1 MLFRRAMILT
11 ALCALAMSVVAC
23 GASRQSG
30 ICGSL
35 TPPATA
41 KGDADGLIKQ
51 GDAAWEQRADE
62 SQLRVAIDSWQKALA
77 IDPNR
82 ADQRVKL
89 ARAHYFLADG
99 HLRFDEERE
108 TEMIDNLRSGT
119 DQAELG
125 LGQLYPAFASK
136 FCSRQPY
143 KVALQ
148 QLDKG
153 ALGAMYWYATN
164 LGKYALATSIVEV
177 LNQKDRIVA
186 MMELLKSL
194 DKGFFHHA
202 ADRYFGA
209 FYTKI
214 PFPSGDLPKSQS
226 HFMASAEGAPYYL
239 ATKVLLASM
248 NAAKAGNRALF
259 KQMLDEVVAFD
270 LDSRPDLKPE
280 NAAEQR
286 KAKDLLDEI
295 DIYFPEE

>member
-1 MLFRRAMILT
+1 
-11 ALCALAMSVVAC
+11 
-23 GASRQSG
+23 
-30 ICGSL
+30 
-35 TPPATA
+35 
-41 KGDADGLIKQ
+41 
-51 GDAAWEQRADE
+51 
-62 SQLRVAIDSWQKALA
+62 
-77 IDPNR
+77 
-82 ADQRVKL
+82 
-89 ARAHYFLADG
+89 
-99 HLRFDEERE
+99 
-108 TEMIDNLRSGT
+108 
-119 DQAELG
+119 
-125 LGQLYPAFASK
+125 
-136 FCSRQPY
+136 
-143 KVALQ
+143 
-148 QLDKG
+148 
-153 ALGAMYWYATN
+153 MYWYATN

>member
-1 MLFRRAMILT
+1 MFVRRALQL
-11 ALCALAMSVVAC
+11 ALLCALSFSLVAC

-35 TPPATA
+35 TPPPSA
-41 KGDADGLIKQ
+41 KGDVDGLVNQ
-51 GDAAWEQRADE
+51 GDAAWGQRADE
-62 SQLRVAIDSWQKALA
+62 SQLRVSIDSWQKALA
-77 IDPNR
+77 IDPAR
-82 ADQRVKL
+82 ADIRVKL

-108 TEMIDNLRSGT
+108 EEMISNFRSGT
-119 DQAELG
+119 DQAELS
-125 LGQLYPAFASK
+125 LGQMYPAFASK
-136 FCSRQPY
+136 FCSRQPFS
-143 KVALQ
+143 VALQ

-177 LNQKDRIVA
+177 LNQKDRIEA
-186 MMELLKSL
+186 MMGLVKTL
-194 DKGFFHHA
+194 DAGFFHYA

-209 FYTKI
+209 YYTKI
-214 PFPSGDLPKSQS
+214 PFPSGDLPKSER
-226 HFMASAEGAPYYL
+226 HFRASIQGAPYYL

-248 NAAKAGNRALF
+248 NAAKSGNRALF
-259 KQMLDEVVAFD
+259 KEMLDAVVAFD
-270 LDSRPDLKPE
+270 LDSRPELKPE

>member
-1 MLFRRAMILT
+1 MFVRRVFLLIALF
-11 ALCALAMSVVAC
+11 ALSFSLVAC

-35 TPPATA
+35 TPPAVA
-41 KGDADGLIKQ
+41 KGDADGFVAK
-51 GDAAWEQRADE
+51 GDAAWEQRAE
-62 SQLRVAIDSWQKALA
+62 ETQLRMAIGSWEKALA
-77 IDPNR
+77 IDPSR
-82 ADQRVKL
+82 ADLRVKL

-108 TEMIDNLRSGT
+108 EEMVQHLRMGT

-125 LGQLYPAFASK
+125 LGQKYPAFASK
-136 FCSRQPY
+136 FCSRQPFS
-143 KVALQ
+143 VALQ

-177 LNQKDRIVA
+177 LNQKDRIEA
-186 MMELLKSL
+186 MMGLVKTLEP
-194 DKGFFHHA
+194 GFFHFA

-209 FYTKI
+209 YFTKI
-214 PFPSGDLPKSQS
+214 PFPSGDLEKSKR
-226 HFMASAEGAPYYL
+226 HFQASIEGAPYYL

-248 NAAKAGNRALF
+248 NAAKGGDRALF

-295 DIYFPEE
+295 DIYFPED